1 MKFIIIIPAYN
12 EEAAVAKV
20 VTNSLK
26 YSDVLVVDDG
36 SSDKT
41 GNLSEQAGALVIK
54 HAKNRGKGAAIKSG
68 IEFALKEGYQAMVML
83 DGDGQHDPQ
92 FIPESISKLNDA
104 DLIICSRFLEG
115 PPQKMALQRKLS
127 NKLTT
132 SLLRYTTGYYI
143 TDSQCGFRVFS
154 DKAALVF
161 LDIPYDDYE
170 FESEMLYQASLNN
183 LTVKELAIPSSYQGE
198 KSYIT
203 TNKIIKYIYYIF
215 KLLLRDLK
223 RRVAH

>member
-12 EEAAVAKV
+12 EEAAIKKV
-20 VTNSLK
+20 VSNSLK

-36 SSDKT
+36 SSDQT
-41 GNLSEQAGALVIK
+41 GNLSRQAGATVIK
-54 HAKNRGKGAAIKSG
+54 HEKNRGKGAAIKSG
-68 IEFALKEGYQAMVML
+68 IEFALKKGYHAMVML
-83 DGDGQHDPQ
+83 DGDGQHHPQ
-92 FIPESISKLNDA
+92 FIPDSIDKLNDA

-115 PPQKMALQRKLS
+115 PPQKMALQRKFS

-132 SLLRYTTGYYI
+132 SLLRYATGYHV
-143 TDSQCGFRVFS
+143 TDSQSGFRVFR
-154 DKAALVF
+154 DKAACVF
-161 LDIPYDDYE
+161 RDIPYDDYE

-183 LTVKELAIPSSYQGE
+183 LTVKEVAIPTLYHGE

-203 TNKIIKYIYYIF
+203 SVKIIKYIYYIL

-223 RRVAH
+223 RRFTR

>member
-1 MKFIIIIPAYN
+1 MKFVIIIPAYN
-12 EEAAVAKV
+12 EEAAIEKV
-20 VTNSLK
+20 VINSLK

-36 SSDKT
+36 SNDPTS
-41 GNLSEQAGALVIK
+41 NLSLQAGARVIK
-54 HAKNRGKGAAIKSG
+54 HTHNKGKGAAIKSG

-83 DGDGQHDPQ
+83 DGDGQHDPE
-92 FIPESISKLNDA
+92 FIPESMNKLNDA

-115 PPQKMALQRKLS
+115 PPHKMALQRRFS

-132 SLLRYTTGYYI
+132 SLLRYTSGYHL
-143 TDSQCGFRVFS
+143 TDSQCGFRVFK
-154 DKAALVF
+154 DKAARVF

-183 LTVKELAIPSSYQGE
+183 LTVKEMAIPSSYQGE

-203 TNKIIKYIYYIF
+203 SIKIIKYIYYIL

-223 RRVAH
+223 RRVAY